1 MKRFKNMLKNQ
12 ANNKQHHSQAH
23 KQAGQTDIKMSKRAN
38 RKAQASI
45 TYFKYRTI
53 NYGIYF

>member
-1 MKRFKNMLKNQ
+1 MLKSQ

-23 KQAGQTDIKMSKRAN
+23 KRTGQTDIKMSKRAN
-38 RKAQASI
+38 RKAQADI
-45 TYFKYRTI
+45 EYFKYRTI